1 MLNAW
6 EDPGQRLWPDR
17 GQAESSAGFPVR
29 AAFSIVW
36 DGPANL
42 RIYARDAARHMRGVA
57 DPNLSL
63 MAWRSAMIAN
73 SLLGKTAYEVEGE
86 SSALDFQETR

>member
-1 MLNAW
+1 
-6 EDPGQRLWPDR
+6 
-17 GQAESSAGFPVR
+17 
-29 AAFSIVW
+29 
-36 DGPANL
+36 
-42 RIYARDAARHMRGVA
+42 MRGVA

-86 SSALDFQETR
+86 NSALDFQET